1 MRLKQP
7 IHTNCKVKRKMEI
20 VKNAQKTALKKAD
33 ITKKM
38 CKTIKRGEI
47 AEFGTW
53 VAIYK
58 CRSIERNKIR
68 SSGTAGR
75 FGECL
80 LQRIKRR
87 GNYGINKRTHRS
99 FYEG

>member
-1 MRLKQP
+1 MHKNSSQKGKY
-7 IHTNCKVKRKMEI
+7 NQKMY
-20 VKNAQKTALKKAD
+20 
-33 ITKKM
+33 
-38 CKTIKRGEI
+38 KTIKRGEF